1 MLASAWRLAAVVL
14 AVAAIARVGAADR
27 IAYQG
32 RLVVGTRGIVVMDAS
47 GDNPVELPHPPGS
60 DVITPALSPD
70 GKTLAYAAKAG
81 DSYKLWTVPLADDN
95 SSAGEPRQLTTG
107 AANDEQPAWSPD
119 GRRIAYVS
127 STGDERAL
135 MVAPADAGDPRQV
148 TLLGSDFRNAC
159 PHWSPDGASIVFSS
173 EGKLFIVGAD
183 SGDKHELVADGM
195 YPSWSPDGREIAF
208 FARKPEPALT
218 IISPDT
224 GQTRRLVEK
233 VDFFG
238 ETAWSPDGKHVAFKA
253 DKVGAADGQLWVVPA
268 AGGQAKPVRSY
279 GIAHGYLD
287 WSRGPV
293 TVAAAP
299 PSAPEAAQPA
309 PPSPATKPPTTGQV
323 APTRPAAS
331 APKPTPPR
339 PPAVAEPP
347 KRPEAPPQPA
357 PVRVISPADGATVRG
372 LTKVIATKLEPSGYM
387 IFFVDGKFVRATIAP
402 YELNWDTA
410 LSGDGPHTIS
420 VIGYGATGAMQGST
434 EVRVEVRNTISE
446 ATLPQEGV
454 LLRYRFKP
462 KAKWSYSV
470 SVQAQAGAKGETPLP
485 AVAEQGGSLRAVVT
499 QQVEDV
505 KERPASSSPAEQA
518 VATILTTITEDT
530 INAPGADGALPQAG
544 QTARSSC
551 TTDGEVTPLPGPG
564 AAPIAL
570 GNLCLQFPP
579 EPVKVGDKWTAPMTV
594 LPVLRST
601 AVARV
606 TAQHQVE
613 SVQWEQGYETMR
625 IVSTF
630 KVSALPVGVQGMS
643 LRDVS
648 CTRVTSFAHKE
659 HFVVRMEDRITG
671 VFRQEEA
678 APAAAQ
684 APPHPGATSPEV
696 ARSSRGQATARPFAA
711 PALAPVAAARPQG
724 LSPNGDRPLPGG
736 LGARHALPVQ
746 RGSAFPLGWQ
756 RLPQRD
762 RDSPRPALPFT
773 LRMAPALVARSQATA
788 TAAEGLAVA
797 HSLEQFAMPAAVRP
811 AALSSPGPVAD
822 PARPI
827 SGARSAD
834 RADSSRLQEK
844 SRPIQVQAA
853 APSAVLH
860 YTLELVAVR
869 RK

>member
-1 MLASAWRLAAVVL
+1 MLARAWRLAAAVL
-14 AVAAIARVGAADR
+14 AAAAVARVGAADR

-32 RLVVGTRGIVVMDAS
+32 RLVVGTRGIVVMDAN

-95 SSAGEPRQLTTG
+95 AAAGEPRQLTTG

-135 MVAPADAGDPRQV
+135 MVVPADAGSPRQV
-148 TLLGSDFRNAC
+148 TLLGADFRNAC
-159 PHWSPDGASIVFSS
+159 PHWSPDGSSIVFSGD
-173 EGKLFIVGAD
+173 GKLFIVGAD
-183 SGDKHELVADGM
+183 SGDQHELIADGV

-238 ETAWSPDGKHVAFKA
+238 ETAWSPDGKYVAFKA

-293 TVAAAP
+293 TVAAAQP
-299 PSAPEAAQPA
+299 PPAPAPSAEPAAKPAAAPAPERKPA
-309 PPSPATKPPTTGQV
+309 PPSPAAKPPTAGQ
-323 APTRPAAS
+323 APPTRPAAS

-339 PPAVAEPP
+339 PPAVAQPP

-357 PVRVISPADGATVRG
+357 PVRIISPADGATVRG

-387 IFFVDGKFVRATIAP
+387 SFSVDGKFFRATIAP

-434 EVRVEVRNTISE
+434 EMRVEVRNTISE

-462 KAKWSYSV
+462 KAKWAYSV
-470 SVQAQAGAKGETPLP
+470 TVQAQAGAMGETPLP

-505 KERPASSSPAEQA
+505 KERPGASASAEQA
-518 VATILTTITEDT
+518 VATILTTITEGALD
-530 INAPGADGALPQAG
+530 APGANGVLPQAG
-544 QTARSSC
+544 HTARSSY
-551 TTDGEVTPLPGPG
+551 TTDGEVTPLPSPG

-570 GNLCLQFPP
+570 GNLSLQFPP

-643 LRDVS
+643 LRDVT

-659 HFVVRMEDRITG
+659 HFVVRMEDRVTG

-684 APPHPGATSPEV
+684 APAHPGATSPEV
-696 ARSSRGQATARPFAA
+696 ARSSRGQA
-711 PALAPVAAARPQG
+711 AAAV
-724 LSPNGDRPLPGG
+724 
-736 LGARHALPVQ
+736 GAEHGVP
-746 RGSAFPLGWQ
+746 
-756 RLPQRD
+756 
-762 RDSPRPALPFT
+762 LPFT
-773 LRMAPALVARSQATA
+773 LHMAPALVARSP
-788 TAAEGLAVA
+788 G
-797 HSLEQFAMPAAVRP
+797 QFAMPAAVRP
-811 AALSSPGPVAD
+811 AALASPGPVAH
-822 PARPI
+822 PARPVQQ
-827 SGARSAD
+827 A
-834 RADSSRLQEK
+834 
-844 SRPIQVQAA
+844 QAA
-853 APSAVLH
+853 APSAVVH

-869 RK
+869 QK